1 MGKGL
6 VNFCFQ
12 VALFNPKYQNTERND
27 QAAHIIVEIQREIA
41 KMDNI
46 KVKKV
51 EVNDASVDQQQ
62 RLIVLC

>member
-41 KMDNI
+41 KLDNI

-51 EVNDASVDQQQ
+51 EVNDASVNPQCP
-62 RLIVLC
+62 IVLC

>member
-41 KMDNI
+41 KLDNI

-51 EVNDASVDQQQ
+51 EVNDASVDHQC
-62 RLIVLC
+62 LIVLC